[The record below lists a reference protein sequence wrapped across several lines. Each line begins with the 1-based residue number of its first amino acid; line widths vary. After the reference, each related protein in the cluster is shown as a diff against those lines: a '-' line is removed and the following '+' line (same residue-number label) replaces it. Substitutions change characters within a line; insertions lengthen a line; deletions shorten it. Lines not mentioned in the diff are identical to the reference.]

1 MTIGKITRR
10 MPYLYPLTAQ
20 PARTLLVTIALALLT
35 PVPDTP
41 LAVASEQLTAAATS
55 PADVPPARADQP
67 ARFSKGLLWK
77 IESVQGQPS
86 HLFGTI
92 HSPDPR
98 VTQLAPPVKSAF
110 DQAASFTMELLINAN
125 GVASMA
131 EAMFF
136 TEGKSLSAVL
146 GQELYEQTRQAV
158 AATGLATHDLDRQ
171 KPWVVVMLLST
182 PRAQLGLPL
191 DMQLQLQATLQGKA
205 IYGLETMSE
214 QIAVFNDMSMADQ
227 VALLKESLV
236 LYVELTRQFDA
247 LMQAYLARDLAQL
260 LAIVDQPKR
269 QRSDAF
275 AAMMDRLLGRRNAV
289 MLERMRAR
297 LQEGNAF
304 IAVGAAHL
312 PGLLQLLEDAGYRVS
327 AVY

>member
-1 MTIGKITRR
+1 
-10 MPYLYPLTAQ
+10 
-20 PARTLLVTIALALLT
+20 
-35 PVPDTP
+35 
-41 LAVASEQLTAAATS
+41 
-55 PADVPPARADQP
+55 
-67 ARFSKGLLWK
+67 
-77 IESVQGQPS
+77 
-86 HLFGTI
+86 
-92 HSPDPR
+92 
-98 VTQLAPPVKSAF
+98 
-110 DQAASFTMELLINAN
+110 
-125 GVASMA
+125 MA

-158 AATGLATHDLDRQ
+158 AATGLTTHDLDRQ

-182 PRAQLGLPL
+182 PRAELGLPL
-191 DMQLQLQATLQGKA
+191 DMQLQLQATLQGKE

-214 QIAVFNDMSMADQ
+214 QIAVFNDMSMVDQ
-227 VALLKESLV
+227 VDLLKEALA
-236 LYVELTRQFDA
+236 LHVELGRQFDV

-260 LAIVDQPKR
+260 MAIVDQPKQ

-275 AAMMDRLLGRRNAV
+275 AAMMDRLLGRRNTV

>member
-1 MTIGKITRR
+1 
-10 MPYLYPLTAQ
+10 MPHLYPLVPQA
-20 PARTLLVTIALALLT
+20 ARTLLATIVLALLT
-35 PVPDTP
+35 AVSDTP
-41 LAVASEQLTAAATS
+41 LAVASEQLTAAAAT
-55 PADVPPARADQP
+55 PRAD
-67 ARFSKGLLWK
+67 ARSTGAGKSDRFSRGLLWK
-77 IESVQGQPS
+77 IEGAQGQPS
-86 HLFGTI
+86 HIFGTI

-98 VTQLAPPVKSAF
+98 VTQLAPSVRSVF

-158 AATGLATHDLDRQ
+158 AATGLATDDLDRQ

-205 IYGLETMSE
+205 IYGLETMNE

-227 VALLKESLV
+227 VALLKETLV
-236 LYVELTRQFDA
+236 LHIELTRQFDV
-247 LMQAYLARDLAQL
+247 LMQAYLARDLEQL
-260 LAIVDQPKR
+260 MAIVDQPKR

-275 AAMMDRLLGRRNAV
+275 VAMMDRLLGRRNAV

-297 LQEGNAF
+297 LREGNAF

-312 PGLLQLLEDAGYRVS
+312 QGLLQLLEDAGYRVS
-327 AVY
+327 VVY

>member
-1 MTIGKITRR
+1 
-10 MPYLYPLTAQ
+10 MPYLYPLTPQA
-20 PARTLLVTIALALLT
+20 ARALLATVALALLAPVPET
-35 PVPDTP
+35 PV
-41 LAVASEQLTAAATS
+41 AVASEQMTAAAT
-55 PADVPPARADQP
+55 ARADLP
-67 ARFSKGLLWK
+67 ARPDKASRFSKGLLWK
-77 IESVQGQPS
+77 IEPAQGPPS

-92 HSPDPR
+92 HSADPR
-98 VTQLAPPVKSAF
+98 VTQLASPVKSVF
-110 DQAASFTMELLINAN
+110 DQATSFTMELLINAN

-136 TEGKSLSAVL
+136 AEDKSLSAVL
-146 GQELYEQTRQAV
+146 GQKLYEQTRQAV

-191 DMQLQLQATLQGKA
+191 DMLLQLQATLQGKA
-205 IYGLETMSE
+205 IYGLETMNE

-227 VALLKESLV
+227 VALLKDTLV
-236 LYVELTRQFDA
+236 QHVELTRHFDA

-260 LAIVDQPKR
+260 MEIVDQPKR

-275 AAMMDRLLGRRNAV
+275 TAMMDRLLSRRNAV
-289 MLERMRAR
+289 MLQRMRVR
-297 LQEGNAF
+297 LREGNAF

-327 AVY
+327 TVY